1 MSRRRDRA
9 DWWKEAATLAR
20 WGALAAA
27 VCLIAMAFVHLR
39 NQQVL
44 TGQRIRDHEER
55 VASLRRRIEAHEIA
69 ILRLQERSAL
79 RERIGAGLVDVVPF
93 GPGVI
98 TVPEGE
104 LARIET
110 R

>member
-44 TGQRIRDHEER
+44 TGQRIRDHEAR
-55 VASLRRRIEAHEIA
+55 IAGLRRRIEEHEIA
-69 ILRLQERSAL
+69 ILRLRERSAL
-79 RERIGAGLVDVVPF
+79 RQRIGPGFVDVVPF
-93 GPGVI
+93 GPECV
-98 TVPEGE
+98 TVPEKE
-104 LARIET
+104 LTRIQE